1 MNCEEARTRF
11 VDYWRGA
18 LVDSAADFHAHLSS
32 CERCR
37 TEAEQLRD
45 VWSALGEMPELDPSN
60 QLRLG
65 FYDSLRTWKQ
75 RESEKRQRFWWSR
88 HPAFQVAFALSILV
102 AGIAIGRFMMPHDAG
117 EVAQLRGEVNNMRQM
132 VTLSLL
138 QQQSATDRLRGVNWA
153 YRVEQSDSEVLAAL
167 LTTVNHDPNTN
178 VRLAAV
184 DAMRNF
190 SDSPVARKGLSQAL
204 AKQTSP
210 LVQIAILDQI
220 VELREKSA
228 GPAVKFLLS
237 SADLNADV
245 KQRAEWALKQLQ

>member
-1 MNCEEARTRF
+1 MTCEEARTHF
-11 VDYWRGA
+11 VDYWRGV
-18 LVDSAADFHAHLSS
+18 LVESAADFHSHLSS

-45 VWSALGEMPELDPSN
+45 VWSTLGEMPELDPSN

-75 RESEKRQRFWWSR
+75 RESERRQRFWWSR
-88 HPAFQVAFALSILV
+88 HPAFQVAFAMSILL
-102 AGIAIGRFMMPHDAG
+102 AGIAVGSFSAPRDAG

-138 QQQSATDRLRGVNWA
+138 QQQSATDRLRGVNWT
-153 YRVEQSDSEVLAAL
+153 YRIEQSDPEVLAAL

-184 DAMRNF
+184 DALRNF
-190 SDSPVARKGLSQAL
+190 ADSPVGRKGVVQAL

-220 VELREKSA
+220 VELHEKSA
-228 GPAVKFLLS
+228 VSAVKFLLAS
-237 SADLNADV
+237 PDLNSDV